1 MGGDMADVEFDEEEV
16 VDDSEIEDEEEGDSY
31 TKKIQKLTG
40 KVAQM
45 LRDKDEPD
53 AELDKYVI
61 NSIISAIDW
70 EEIPDED
77 VEDIIAKIEG
87 EDEEDDAL
95 AGDDEETVEV
105 DFEEEVEGEEELAES
120 EEKAEEKSIKTLETA
135 LKQHEDAVIEFKKR
149 NKRS

>member
-1 MGGDMADVEFDEEEV
+1 MEEDPFAEEGGEEEEV
-16 VDDSEIEDEEEGDSY
+16 SMDMDVEEEGGEDDGDGY

-40 KVAQM
+40 KIGQL

-61 NSIISAIDW
+61 NSIVSAIDW

-87 EDEEDDAL
+87 EDEEDGEL
-95 AGDDEETVEV
+95 EGGDEESV
-105 DFEEEVEGEEELAES
+105 DMDMDVEEEGGEDPFAEEGGEEELSES
-120 EEKAEEKSIKTLETA
+120 
-135 LKQHEDAVIEFKKR
+135 LK
-149 NKRS
+149 NL